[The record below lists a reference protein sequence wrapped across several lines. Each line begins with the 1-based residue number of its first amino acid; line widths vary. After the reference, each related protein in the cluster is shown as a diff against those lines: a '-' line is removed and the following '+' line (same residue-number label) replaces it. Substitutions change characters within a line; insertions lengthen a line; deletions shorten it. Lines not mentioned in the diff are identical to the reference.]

1 MKLTQQRLTAALF
14 VIGSVCFLVG
24 PLPGFV
30 DLVGGRTDAIVFFV
44 GSLFF
49 TAAATLQWAGV
60 GGPEASALAVW
71 SSLVQLAGT
80 LFFNI
85 STFHALS
92 TGWESGDYD
101 QVVWRPDVYG
111 SVCFLVSGYLAYADV
126 MGGLLARP
134 RRAPGAGVAEIN
146 LFGCV
151 AFGVSAVAAYVVPG
165 AESAVDAAL
174 SNATTALGALAFLV
188 GAVLLF
194 LAPAPS
200 TGEPA

>member
-1 MKLTQQRLTAALF
+1 MTPTLQRLTAALF
-14 VIGSVCFLVG
+14 VAGSTCFLVG

-30 DLVGGRTDAIVFFV
+30 DLVGGRTDALVFFI

-49 TAAATLQWAGV
+49 TSAATLQWIGTR
-60 GGPEASALAVW
+60 GPASSSRARW
-71 SSLVQLAGT
+71 SSLVQLVGT

-85 STFHALS
+85 STFRALS
-92 TGWESGDYD
+92 TGWGSGDYD

-134 RRAPGAGVAEIN
+134 RRAPGAAMAEIN
-146 LFGCV
+146 LAGCI

-165 AESAVDAAL
+165 TASAVDAAL

-188 GAVLLF
+188 GALLLYRAP
-194 LAPAPS
+194 LAPA
-200 TGEPA
+200 GDPA